1 MFLKLEELPRGGL
14 LVTGPGLRMQ
24 VGAYPETIKDTMQLA
39 EGVPDL
45 YLLPDLLF
53 DTEAGVSAAEL
64 EFPLYYNFYVQRRKL
79 RLLCRKGQVRRILR
93 VLCEALFGPRR
104 LELEREFPD
113 GRQSAGFPDLEREM
127 SFFKKDPVLGKLR
140 LKHFLKVQ
148 TFDENDRIAVDG
160 HVIERVA
167 ASSYRVQSGEQTQE
181 VVFGYRSARPRAE
194 EECAHPLWMP
204 PVFGITVIGSGHGFD
219 AATSTSGFILWVDQK
234 GVMVDPPVNAT
245 AWLKA
250 NGINNRLIQ
259 DVVLTHCHADHDSG
273 TMQKLL
279 EEGRVRLHTTETVM
293 QSFLTKYSALTDFT
307 RAELRSLFAF
317 RPVIIGQPLRIGGA
331 MFTFH
336 YTFHP
341 IPTLGFHV
349 EYQGKGFA
357 YSCDTLYDPVRLGDL
372 HTQGYLSQERKQAL
386 LDFPWHLDVLFHE
399 AGVPPIHTPIEVLAA
414 LPEEVKARLYL
425 MHVSESAIP
434 TDQGLRLA
442 PPGPERTIEI
452 PVEPPQTSLAQK
464 MLDVLAHIDMFR
476 SMPLERAHEF
486 LQVTHYQEL
495 DAGDV
500 LFRKG
505 ERGDRFYMV
514 MSGEVEITP
523 DSEHRYIFGRY
534 DYFGERA
541 LILQEPR
548 AADLVAR
555 TDVELLWMDRRDFLG
570 FIRDTKIP
578 DLFRRLADNRV
589 LGSWQL
595 FDANRVLRQMT
606 ALQKNQ
612 LTILLNHDE
621 AAAGAWLFKP
631 GDPVTRYFLVDQG
644 HVRLL
649 SPDGHSMLVGR
660 GGLVGEPDR
669 FLKVERHQF
678 GARAEESCQLYQITR
693 GDLAR
698 FFREN
703 PGTQVRLLDSIH
715 GVRYEPR
722 NRVDAI
728 NKGFLGSG
736 RDYPRTSP
744 SPASA

>member
-14 LVTGPGLRMQ
+14 LVSGAGLRMQ
-24 VGAYPETIKDTMQLA
+24 VGAYPETIKDTMLMA

-79 RLLCRKGQVRRILR
+79 RLICRKGQVRPILR

-104 LELEREFPD
+104 LDLEREFPD
-113 GRQSAGFPDLEREM
+113 GHASPGFPNLEREM
-127 SFFKKDPVLGKLR
+127 SFFKKDPELGQLR
-140 LKHFLKVQ
+140 LKHFLQVH
-148 TFDENDRIAVDG
+148 TFDEADRLELDG
-160 HVIERVA
+160 VSITRVA
-167 ASSYRVQSGEQTQE
+167 ASSYRIARNGQSQE
-181 VVFGYRSARPRAE
+181 VVFGYRSARPTARE
-194 EECAHPLWMP
+194 ELQKPLWVP
-204 PVFGITVIGSGHGFD
+204 PVFGITVVGSGHGFD
-219 AATSTSGFILWVDQK
+219 AATSTSGFILWMDQK

-279 EEGRVRLHTTETVM
+279 QEGRVRLHTTETVM
-293 QSFLTKYSALTDFT
+293 QSFLTKYSALTELT
-307 RAELRSLFAF
+307 KGELRSLFAF

-341 IPTLGFHV
+341 IPTLGFKV

-357 YSCDTLYDPVRLGDL
+357 YSCDTLYDPERLESL
-372 HTQGYLSQERKQAL
+372 HDQGYLSRERKQAL

-399 AGVPPIHTPIEVLAA
+399 AGVPPIHTPLEVLAA
-414 LPEEVKARLYL
+414 LPEDVKERLYL

-434 TDQGLRLA
+434 ADRGLRLA
-442 PPGPERTIEI
+442 PPGPEHTIVVDV
-452 PVEPPQTSLAQK
+452 PAPQTSMAQK

-476 SMPLERAHEF
+476 TMPLERAHEF
-486 LQVTHYQEL
+486 LQITHHQEL
-495 DAGDV
+495 PAGATI
-500 LFRKG
+500 FRKG
-505 ERGDRFYMV
+505 EHGDRFYMV
-514 MSGEVEITP
+514 MSGEVEIIP
-523 DSEHRYIFGRY
+523 DCNHSYVFGRY

-541 LILQEPR
+541 LILGEGR
-548 AADLVAR
+548 AADLVTR
-555 TDVELLWMDRRDFLG
+555 TPVELLWMERRDFLA
-570 FIRDTKIP
+570 FIRDTNLP
-578 DLFRRLADNRV
+578 TMFRRLAENRV
-589 LGSWQL
+589 LGSWEL

-612 LTILLNHDE
+612 LTILLDHE
-621 AAAGAWLFKP
+621 VTPAGTWLFRP
-631 GDPVTRYFLVDQG
+631 GDAVTRFYLVDQG
-644 HVRLL
+644 HVRVTT
-649 SPDGHSMLVGR
+649 PDGNSLLVGR

-669 FLKVERHQF
+669 FLQVERHRF
-678 GARAEESCQLYQITR
+678 GARAEENCQVYHIAKT
-693 GDLAR
+693 DLAK

-703 PGTQVRLLDSIH
+703 PGTQVRLLDMIQ

-722 NRVDAI
+722 SRPDPI

-736 RDYPRTSP
+736 RDFPRSSP
-744 SPASA
+744 SPATA

>member
-14 LVTGPGLRMQ
+14 LVSGSGLRMQ
-24 VGAYPETIKDTMQLA
+24 VGAYPETIKDTMQMA

-64 EFPLYYNFYVQRRKL
+64 EFPLYFNFYVQRRKL
-79 RLLCRKGQVRRILR
+79 RLICRKSQVRRILK

-104 LELEREFPD
+104 LELEREFPE
-113 GRQSAGFPDLEREM
+113 GRNSPGFPDLEREM
-127 SFFKKDPVLGKLR
+127 SYFKKDPELGQLR
-140 LKHFLKVQ
+140 LKHFIDVM
-148 TFDENDRIAVDG
+148 TFDENDSLMVDG
-160 HVIERVA
+160 VQLTRVA
-167 ASSYRVQSGEQTQE
+167 ASSYRIQKDGQSQE
-181 VVFGYRSARPRAE
+181 IVFGYRSARAVPE
-194 EECAHPLWMP
+194 EEHPESFWVP

-219 AATSTSGFILWVDQK
+219 AATSTSGFILWMDQR

-250 NGINNRLIQ
+250 NHINNRLIQ

-279 EEGRVRLHTTETVM
+279 EEGRVRLHSTETVM
-293 QSFLTKYSALTDFT
+293 ESFLTKYSALTELT
-307 RAELRSLFAF
+307 RGELRSLFAF

-341 IPTLGFHV
+341 IPTLGFNV

-357 YSCDTLYDPVRLGDL
+357 YSCDTLYDPERLSDL
-372 HTQGYLSQERKQAL
+372 HVQGFLSPERKQAL
-386 LDFPWHLDVLFHE
+386 LDFPWHMDVLFHE

-414 LPEEVKARLYL
+414 LPEEVKNRLFL

-434 TDQGLRLA
+434 PDKGLRLA
-442 PPGPERTIEI
+442 PPGPENTIVIE
-452 PVEPPQTSLAQK
+452 VEPPKTSMAQK

-476 SMPLERAHEF
+476 TMPLERAHEF
-486 LQVTHYQEL
+486 LQVTHYQTL
-495 DAGDV
+495 PAGTL

-505 ERGDRFYMV
+505 EVGDRFYMV
-514 MSGEVEITP
+514 MSGEVEIIP
-523 DSEHRYIFGRY
+523 DRDHRYIFGRY

-541 LILQEPR
+541 LILQEGR
-548 AADLVAR
+548 AADLVCR
-555 TDVELLWMDRRDFLG
+555 TDVELLWMGRRDFLA
-570 FIRDTKIP
+570 FIRDTNLP
-578 DLFRRLADNRV
+578 GMFRRLAENRY
-589 LGSWQL
+589 LGSWEL

-612 LTILLNHDE
+612 LTILLNYE
-621 AAAGAWLFKP
+621 ETPNGTWLFRP
-631 GDPVTRYFLVDQG
+631 GDPVTRFFLVDQG
-644 HVRLL
+644 HVRVTT
-649 SPDGHSMLVGR
+649 PDGNSMLVGR

-669 FLKVERHQF
+669 FLKVERHRF
-678 GARAEESCQLYQITR
+678 GARAEDNCKVFHIAKT
-693 GDLAR
+693 DLAR
-698 FFREN
+698 FFRDN
-703 PGTQVRLLDSIH
+703 PGTQVRLLDVIQ

-722 NRVDAI
+722 NRVDPR

-736 RDYPRTSP
+736 RDYPRSSP
-744 SPASA
+744 SPATA